1 LRNFLA
7 SAAFLF
13 YCVALLAR
21 SEPQIT
27 ADVDEQV
34 DALVR
39 TEMKRQ
45 HIPGMALGVYSDGK
59 LVSARAYGLANV
71 EWDVPVQPD
80 TLFQSGSVGKQFV
93 ATAVMILFEESKV
106 GLDDSVQKYFSDAP
120 ETWKNITVRNLLTH
134 TSGLGEYESEE
145 RTKPGGP
152 FDLRL
157 DFTEEELFKKIVAMP
172 LDFKPCERW
181 SYRNTNYVLL
191 GMLIHRVTGE
201 FYGDF
206 LQERIFRPL
215 GMSSTRVIS
224 DGDIIPHRAAGYRL
238 DDGKLKNQE
247 WISPTFNSTADGALY
262 FTVLDLEKWDAAL
275 YTEKVLKKSSL
286 EQMWTPVACADGK
299 KYHYGFGWWV
309 EEANGRRL
317 FEHGGAWQ
325 GFSAEISRYV
335 NDRLT
340 VVVLT
345 NLDASH
351 SDARR
356 IAHEVANL
364 YVPGLKMSP
373 IRDTEPKVTALLSTT
388 LVELAADKPSLGS
401 FASEER
407 SMWLPERIK
416 GLSERL
422 KSLGTLNSLSLL
434 ESKNEDSLRH
444 YIYRAAFADAA
455 MQVDLYLNQDGKIA
469 ALQVRSE

>member
-1 LRNFLA
+1 
-7 SAAFLF
+7 
-13 YCVALLAR
+13 LAR

-27 ADVDEQV
+27 ADVGEQV

-71 EWDVPVQPD
+71 EWDVPVQPN

-93 ATAVMILFEESKV
+93 ATAVMILVEEYKV
-106 GLDDSVQKYFSDAP
+106 GLDDSIQKYFSDAP

-215 GMSSTRVIS
+215 GMSSTRIIS
-224 DGDIIPHRAAGYRL
+224 DRDIIPHQACENNPDDFVSMEPTEVQFPNSGL
-238 DDGKLKNQE
+238 D
-247 WISPTFNSTADGALY
+247 Y
-262 FTVLDLEKWDAAL
+262 FQK
-275 YTEKVLKKSSL
+275 
-286 EQMWTPVACADGK
+286 
-299 KYHYGFGWWV
+299 
-309 EEANGRRL
+309 
-317 FEHGGAWQ
+317 
-325 GFSAEISRYV
+325 
-335 NDRLT
+335 
-340 VVVLT
+340 
-345 NLDASH
+345 
-351 SDARR
+351 
-356 IAHEVANL
+356 
-364 YVPGLKMSP
+364 
-373 IRDTEPKVTALLSTT
+373 
-388 LVELAADKPSLGS
+388 
-401 FASEER
+401 
-407 SMWLPERIK
+407 
-416 GLSERL
+416 
-422 KSLGTLNSLSLL
+422 
-434 ESKNEDSLRH
+434 
-444 YIYRAAFADAA
+444 
-455 MQVDLYLNQDGKIA
+455 
-469 ALQVRSE
+469 